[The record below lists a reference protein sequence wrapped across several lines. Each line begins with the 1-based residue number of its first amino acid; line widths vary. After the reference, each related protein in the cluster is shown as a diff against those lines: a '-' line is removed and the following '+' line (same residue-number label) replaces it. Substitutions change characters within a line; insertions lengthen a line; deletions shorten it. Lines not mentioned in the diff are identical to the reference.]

1 MRSAH
6 LAGNTVG
13 AVIATAPAFRLADF
27 TADRESHP
35 ALKIC
40 GRKGMFFSHI
50 FIYLD
55 GKFLSMGM
63 PWAHYGGNHMKAGLP
78 MPCPWNING

>member
-6 LAGNTVG
+6 LAWNTVG

-27 TADRESHP
+27 TADRDFHP

-55 GKFLSMGM
+55 GIIFKPDM
-63 PWAHYGGNHMKAGLP
+63 PGTHYGGNHMKAGLP

>member
-1 MRSAH
+1 MKISAH

-27 TADRESHP
+27 TADRDSHP

-40 GRKGMFFSHI
+40 GAKIRLFQSLSYFLAVFSH
-50 FIYLD
+50 FYHLLALAQMPTASCRLD
-55 GKFLSMGM
+55 G
-63 PWAHYGGNHMKAGLP
+63 
-78 MPCPWNING
+78 

>member
-27 TADRESHP
+27 TADRDSHP

-55 GKFLSMGM
+55 GKIFKPDM
-63 PWAHYGGNHMKAGLP
+63 PGHIMAG
-78 MPCPWNING
+78 IT